1 MIYYFVWYIML
12 LAGQHFMN
20 MKNVIKCDLVLSI
33 KIIYYHS
40 NYYIV
45 LWIRIISSHD
55 WICFKIEPTAD
66 FLSWI
71 VISTNRTLGDVKHM
85 LSRFISCFRKE
96 TQEHNGQAISCR
108 NKAEWKMRVSFVLL
122 RKVMSQ
128 HLATA
133 VAGKNVWW
141 LVLKR

>member
-96 TQEHNGQAISCR
+96 TQEHKGQAISSR
-108 NKAEWKMRVSFVLL
+108 NKAEWKMRVSSVLL
-122 RKVMSQ
+122 RKVMSNIW
-128 HLATA
+128 LPLLR
-133 VAGKNVWW
+133 GKNVWW

>member
-1 MIYYFVWYIML
+1 MFDTLRYWLSNILWTWKKRYKMWFGV
-12 LAGQHFMN
+12 
-20 MKNVIKCDLVLSI
+20 SI
-33 KIIYYHS
+33 KITYYHS

-45 LWIRIISSHD
+45 RCTNKISNHD

-66 FLSWI
+66 FLSCI

-108 NKAEWKMRVSFVLL
+108 NKAEWKMRVSFILL
-122 RKVMSQ
+122 QKVMSK
-128 HLATA
+128 HLVTA

>member
-1 MIYYFVWYIML
+1 MFDTLCYWPSNILWTWR
-12 LAGQHFMN
+12 
-20 MKNVIKCDLVLSI
+20 KNVIKCDLVLSI

-122 RKVMSQ
+122 QKVMS
-128 HLATA
+128 
-133 VAGKNVWW
+133 NIW
-141 LVLKR
+141 LPLLLVKICGD